1 MTDKRKV
8 VPFNGKNI
16 KNQEDILHDIAKILS
31 EPEDNQGNPNKNLS
45 STYYVDGSGNVI
57 GNGNVVNSGTINLG
71 SPTYKKKVVVKTGDG
86 VIDAH
91 QKYQIQS
98 ILYEWVDTHN
108 AIKKS
113 TLSRQGAWSK
123 FNCRFKISSYH
134 ELKSEQFPQAIK
146 WLRAKL
152 GALKSMA
159 SAPKKLPDW
168 RKKTITA
175 IQSRCSEL
183 GIQAWRKDYMQKK
196 FKKDSMTLLDDT
208 ELKQL
213 YRTVMAKK

>member
-1 MTDKRKV
+1 MTDKNKV
-8 VPFNGKNI
+8 VPIDNK
-16 KNQEDILHDIAKILS
+16 KHPKKDEDILNNIAKILAES
-31 EPEDNQGNPNKNLS
+31 EDNPPNEKPS
-45 STYYVDGSGNVI
+45 SIYYIDGSGNTI
-57 GNGNVVNSGTINLG
+57 GNGNIVNSGTINVG
-71 SPTYKKKVVVKTGDG
+71 TPTYKKKVVVKTGVG
-86 VIDAH
+86 VIGAN
-91 QKYQIQS
+91 QKSQIQS
-98 ILYEWVDTHN
+98 ILYEWVDTHC
-108 AIKKS
+108 AIKKLS
-113 TLSRQGAWSK
+113 LSRGGAWSQ
-123 FNCRFKISSYH
+123 FNRHFKINSYH
-134 ELKSEQFPQAIK
+134 ELQAEQFPQAIK

-183 GIQAWRKDYMQKK
+183 GIQGWRKDYMQKK
-196 FKKDSMTLLDDT
+196 FHRDSMTLLDDN